1 MAAIG
6 LKFAFSFAL
15 ALLTLENLRADE
27 PGVVRSQLHE
37 IATFL
42 TAGNPAGAMEPF
54 SKSFADY
61 DKLRDYFTG
70 LTSAFTIVNE
80 IDVTEE
86 QETATESTATVRWS
100 ITLSSLSD
108 KQSNQRIGEIHIRS
122 IKEKKKWK
130 IVRFS
135 PIDLFDP
142 SEAQNT
148 RSSP

>member
-1 MAAIG
+1 MAVIG
-6 LKFAFSFAL
+6 LKLAFSFVL
-15 ALLTLENLRADE
+15 AFLSLENQRADE

-61 DKLRDYFTG
+61 GKLRDYFIG

-108 KQSNQRIGEIHIRS
+108 KHSNQRTDEIRITS
-122 IKEKKKWK
+122 IKEKNKWK
-130 IVRFS
+130 IVGFS

-142 SEAQNT
+142 SEAQST
-148 RSSP
+148 RSP

>member
-1 MAAIG
+1 MAVIG
-6 LKFAFSFAL
+6 LKLAVSFAL
-15 ALLTLENLRADE
+15 AFVSLENLRADE
-27 PGVVRSQLHE
+27 SGVVRSQLHE

-61 DKLRDYFTG
+61 DKLRDYFIS

-80 IDVTEE
+80 IDFTEE

-100 ITLSSLSD
+100 ITLSGVSD
-108 KQSNQRIGEIHIRS
+108 KQSNQRTGEIHIRS
-122 IKEKKKWK
+122 IKEKNKWK
-130 IVRFS
+130 IVGFS

-142 SEAQNT
+142 SEAQSP
-148 RSSP
+148 RSP